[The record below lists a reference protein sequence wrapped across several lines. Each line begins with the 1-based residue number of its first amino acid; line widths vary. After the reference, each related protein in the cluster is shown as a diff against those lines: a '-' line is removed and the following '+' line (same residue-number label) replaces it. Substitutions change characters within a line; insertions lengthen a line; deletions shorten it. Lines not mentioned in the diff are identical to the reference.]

1 MESCHVGQGSFR
13 RCDWPLQSRLSSAD
27 GRWRPVE
34 GKQAKQGG
42 TFQGRPG
49 VYRAAVVLS
58 ACLTWSRIPR
68 RALYWSGGQRTGT
81 YRSPHA
87 SDHCGTDCPDM
98 PMSVTSPRVTRTD
111 QPRSVVPEWQ
121 QARQVRLVGESR
133 CTSSSRSLAIGTIA
147 RLRTLVMADGEA
159 KVDAVG
165 SDGRLDGVKQ
175 VGADDEV
182 CADDGWFERPVVAT
196 VDEVAAPLPAH
207 DSGTVIVDENMP
219 ECRRFR
225 PKV

>member
-98 PMSVTSPRVTRTD
+98 PMSENPSGSAHEGAVIRVVRVDRPGLWITRTPD
-111 QPRSVVPEWQ
+111 
-121 QARQVRLVGESR
+121 
-133 CTSSSRSLAIGTIA
+133 IA
-147 RLRTLVMADGEA
+147 A
-159 KVDAVG
+159 AVF
-165 SDGRLDGVKQ
+165 
-175 VGADDEV
+175 GALG
-182 CADDGWFERPVVAT
+182 A
-196 VDEVAAPLPAH
+196 
-207 DSGTVIVDENMP
+207 
-219 ECRRFR
+219 
-225 PKV
+225 